1 MQGLWQRADSVNHS
15 SSFATPS
22 GLKALMA
29 GNRFDH
35 GDGAASGRSELHK
48 GGRRRPQTNPPSLCS
63 SVRQVWGKNGEADC
77 SQVHAAV
84 ARARDPE
91 DASAKLDELR
101 QQIKAAQQQQRSNQL
116 KEAAMC
122 LLLGCMAGGGDSKR
136 FQSVQIRLTEPRS
149 LGATASAT
157 AVAEGPEAQGRLGPQ
172 CAVLAPR
179 AAW

>member
-15 SSFATPS
+15 SSIATPS

-84 ARARDPE
+84 ARARDPG
-91 DASAKLDELR
+91 DASAKLDGLR
-101 QQIKAAQQQQRSNQL
+101 EQIKAAQQQQRSNQL
-116 KEAAMC
+116 KRPRCVSCSAAWPAV
-122 LLLGCMAGGGDSKR
+122 GTA
-136 FQSVQIRLTEPRS
+136 SVASTTQIELRL

-157 AVAEGPEAQGRLGPQ
+157 AVAEGPDAQGRLGPQ